1 MADILQ
7 IKRSLTATA
16 VPSAGA
22 LAEGELAVNIPDKM
36 MWIGDDSGNP
46 ILIVDNGTQIVDA
59 IDVTYDNSTSGLTAT
74 DVQTAIDEVVAD
86 LNTHTS
92 DTNNPHSTN
101 WGNLGGL
108 PTDFPPSP
116 HDHDAG
122 YY

>member
-7 IKRSLTATA
+7 IKRSLTTLS
-16 VPSAGA
+16 VPASGV

-36 MWIGDDSGNP
+36 VWIGDDSGNP

-74 DVQTAIDEVVAD
+74 DVQTAIDEVVVD
-86 LNTHTS
+86 LSTHTS
-92 DTNNPHSTN
+92 DTGNPHSTN
-101 WGNLGGL
+101 WGNLGNI
-108 PTDFPPSP
+108 PTEFPPEG